1 MDKLDFLDGEES
13 PIEEPRV
20 EEAEAPEPVVEAV
33 PVEPVEPAEPVLT
46 VTAPVAPSQP
56 EPGFVPIAVVLDTR
70 DKLKAAEAELAQYRA
85 QQQPQQVPDP
95 IEDPEGSAAYQQALT
110 QQAVLNSKLDISE
123 DLARDKHGDATVD
136 AAKDW
141 ALQKFSQ
148 SPAYQAEVLSQRN
161 PYAYVVKEYQ
171 KEQTLQKLG
180 TPDDIDG
187 YLAWKAAQTQLQQ
200 QAAEAA
206 PSQPTM
212 PTRSIA
218 SATSAGGVSHVATGP
233 GVAFGD
239 AFGN

>member
-1 MDKLDFLDGEES
+1 MDKLDFLDGSPE

-20 EEAEAPEPVVEAV
+20 EEVQAPEPVIET
-33 PVEPVEPAEPVLT
+33 PVEPVAAEPHPFV
-46 VTAPVAPSQP
+46 APVVPP
-56 EPGFVPIAVVLDTR
+56 VHEPGFVPIAAIMDER
-70 DKLKAAEAELAQYRA
+70 DKRKAVEEQLRALLA

-95 IEDPEGSAAYQQALT
+95 IEDPEGAFAHQQALT

-123 DLARDKHGDATVD
+123 DLARDKHGEETVD
-136 AAKDW
+136 AAKNW

-148 SPAYQAEVLSQRN
+148 SPAYQAEVLRQRN
-161 PYAYVVKEYQ
+161 PYAFVVKEYQ

-187 YLAWKAAQTQLQQ
+187 YLAWKAAQTQIQQ
-200 QAAEAA
+200 QAAEAVT
-206 PSQPTM
+206 SQPTV

-218 SATSAGGVSHVATGP
+218 SATSAGGAQHIATGP

-239 AFGN
+239 TFGN